1 MHKIILSLSLVIFS
15 TFSFADHHALSLEA
29 RQSSTEL
36 ELTSVTLGKDVSIIN
51 AETQMGVYGRVYM
64 TFTLASNAAGDRGT
78 YAFEGRGYVDQE
90 TVFSGT
96 GVGVWHRAGAN
107 LIMAQLI
114 NISDGT
120 VNFDRII
127 MNPLNR
133 TASMNV
139 YALK

>member
-1 MHKIILSLSLVIFS
+1 MNKIILSLLLVIFS

-29 RQSSTEL
+29 RQPTTEL

-64 TFTLASNAAGDRGT
+64 TFTLASNAAGDHGT
-78 YAFEGRGYVDQE
+78 YAFEGRGYVDKE

-107 LIMAQLI
+107 LIMDQLI

-127 MNPLNR
+127 MDPLNR